1 MHNLT
6 QKLTHIHTYRGER
19 ESAGS
24 SDCWIIQKWKGM
36 IDVGRFI
43 STPFKR
49 SLLAPAPNR
58 PSGLC
63 SSKPGMDLA
72 FLVMLF
78 GTRVALFCG
87 RGTSGGGWDS
97 TPVFAPYP
105 IIESCMLFW
114 ARSTKCF
121 THEELGVKNPG
132 SQFDVA
138 GKPEG
143 LQISLAGCSYTQEHM
158 SLKDKH
164 ILNGKST
171 YSLIVTDALLASFIS
186 LWKLCL
192 NVKVHGLQ

>member
-1 MHNLT
+1 MHT
-6 QKLTHIHTYRGER
+6 HTYGGEG
-19 ESAGS
+19 EWASS
-24 SDCWIIQKWKGM
+24 SDCWIIQKWKCM

-72 FLVMLF
+72 FLVGLF

-87 RGTSGGGWDS
+87 RSTSGGGWDS

-105 IIESCMLFW
+105 IIESWMLFW
-114 ARSTKCF
+114 APSTKYL
-121 THEELGVKNPG
+121 THEELGVKNLG
-132 SQFDVA
+132 SRFDVA

-143 LQISLAGCSYTQEHM
+143 LWISPAGCTYMQEHM

-164 ILNGKST
+164 SWNGT
-171 YSLIVTDALLASFIS
+171 
-186 LWKLCL
+186 
-192 NVKVHGLQ
+192 